1 MSHYSS
7 NFVRACIDRRVDAGA
22 GRITSPY
29 LSCML
34 ITYPVGRDLRLGP
47 LDSEQQNSKFNPQ
60 GQVKIAFDWQKRY
73 GLLQYILL
81 HC

>member
-1 MSHYSS
+1 MQVLEASPVPTGH
-7 NFVRACIDRRVDAGA
+7 ACRSQL
-22 GRITSPY
+22 GR
-29 LSCML
+29 
-34 ITYPVGRDLRLGP
+34 